1 MFQKINLSFWSLVL
15 SLSLGIYV
23 HLFVPPIYQEQK
35 TTMQVVVD
43 DFGQIFSL
51 DGKKIAMLDEVV
63 PYDQSLLRQDALND
77 LGSKQLPESEW
88 VVELSEEGG
97 NKSYSILRASK
108 HYGFWS
114 LLPALTAVC
123 LCLMTREPLTSLFSG
138 VVVGAFLLGNFNIID
153 DIFIPVLSDS
163 NSASILLLYLWLLG
177 GLLGIWS
184 RTGAAQAFANFT
196 TKNFVR
202 GPKSAKFA
210 AWLLGVIFFQGGS
223 ISTVL
228 AGVSIKSI
236 ADRNR
241 VSHEET
247 SYIVDSTGAPV
258 ASLLAF
264 NAWPLFVQALIFIP
278 GVTFLNSELDRV
290 NFYFSSLIF
299 SFYSILTILCV
310 LLLSLDV
317 NYFSGKGLQ
326 RARKRALETGELDA
340 SEAIPISSPE
350 LHISNAPEG
359 YSSHIIEFIVPLVIL
374 IFIAIG
380 SFFWLGTPKVNWA
393 FGAALTVSILIA
405 LLKGMSIQQVV
416 DGIGTGLK
424 GVIVAV
430 TIMMLAIMVGGIS
443 AETGGGVFLI
453 DLLGDKMPFYML
465 PGSLFILTAAISF
478 STGSSWGTYGIAYPL
493 AMPLAWA
500 ITQSQGVAYQELY
513 MSICFVSVLNGGV
526 FGDQCSPIS
535 DTTILSATTTGCDL
549 MDHVKTQIVPAF
561 GIAIISILLWT
572 ISAIAVA
579 QL

>member
-1 MFQKINLSFWSLVL
+1 MLQKINLSFWSLLL

-23 HLFVPPIYQEQK
+23 HFFVPPEYQEQK
-35 TTMQVVVD
+35 TSMQVTIND
-43 DFGQIFSL
+43 SGQILSL
-51 DGKKIAMLDEVV
+51 DGKNIASLDEVV
-63 PYDQSLLRQDALND
+63 PYNQSLLRQDALD
-77 LGSKQLPESEW
+77 KFDDQELPESEW
-88 VVELSEEGG
+88 VVELANDGEE
-97 NKSYSILRASK
+97 KSYSILRASK

-123 LCLMTREPLTSLFSG
+123 LCLMTKEPLTSLFSG

-153 DIFIPVLSDS
+153 NIFIPVLSDS

-196 TKNFVR
+196 TRKFVR
-202 GPKSAKFA
+202 GPKSAKFT
-210 AWLLGVIFFQGGS
+210 AWLLGIIFFQGGS
-223 ISTVL
+223 VSTVL

-247 SYIVDSTGAPV
+247 SYIIDSTGAPV

-278 GVTFLNSELDRV
+278 GVTFLNSELDRI
-290 NFYFSSLIF
+290 NFYFNSLIF
-299 SFYSILTILCV
+299 SFYSILTIFGV
-310 LLLSLDV
+310 LILSLGI
-317 NYFSGKGLQ
+317 NRFSGKGLQ
-326 RARKRALETGELDA
+326 KARKRALETGELDA
-340 SEAIPISSPE
+340 PEATPISSPE

-359 YSSHIIEFIVPLVIL
+359 YSSHIIEFIFPLLIL
-374 IFIAIG
+374 IFIAVG

-393 FGAALTVSILIA
+393 FGAALIVSVSIA
-405 LLKGMSIQQVV
+405 LLKGMSLKQVV

-430 TIMMLAIMVGGIS
+430 TIMMLAIMLGGIS

-453 DLLGDKMPFYML
+453 DLLGDKMPFYIL
-465 PGSLFILTAAISF
+465 PGSLFILTAVISF

-500 ITQSQGVAYQELY
+500 ISQSQGIAYQELY
-513 MSICFVSVLNGGV
+513 MSICFVGVLNGGV

-572 ISAIAVA
+572 VSAIAVA
-579 QL
+579 

>member
-1 MFQKINLSFWSLVL
+1 VLQKINLSFWSLLL

-23 HLFVPPIYQEQK
+23 HFFVPPEYQEQK
-35 TTMQVVVD
+35 TSMQVTIND
-43 DFGQIFSL
+43 SGQIFSL
-51 DGKKIAMLDEVV
+51 DGKNIASLDEVV
-63 PYDQSLLRQDALND
+63 PYNQSLLKQDALD
-77 LGSKQLPESEW
+77 KFDDQELPESEW
-88 VVELSEEGG
+88 VVELANDGEE
-97 NKSYSILRASK
+97 KSYSILRASK

-153 DIFIPVLSDS
+153 NIFIPVLSDS

-196 TKNFVR
+196 TRKFVR
-202 GPKSAKFA
+202 GPKSAKFT
-210 AWLLGVIFFQGGS
+210 AWLLGIIFFQGGS
-223 ISTVL
+223 VSTVL

-247 SYIVDSTGAPV
+247 SYIIDSTGAPV

-278 GVTFLNSELDRV
+278 GVTFLNSELDRI
-290 NFYFSSLIF
+290 NFYFNSLIF
-299 SFYSILTILCV
+299 SFYSILTIFGV
-310 LLLSLDV
+310 LILSLGI
-317 NYFSGKGLQ
+317 NRFSGKGLQ
-326 RARKRALETGELDA
+326 KARKRALETGELDA
-340 SEAIPISSPE
+340 PEATPISSPE

-359 YSSHIIEFIVPLVIL
+359 YSSHIIEFIFPLLIL
-374 IFIAIG
+374 IFIAVG

-393 FGAALTVSILIA
+393 FGAALIVSVSIA
-405 LLKGMSIQQVV
+405 LLKGMSLKQVV

-430 TIMMLAIMVGGIS
+430 TIMMLAIMLGGIS

-453 DLLGDKMPFYML
+453 DLLGDKMPFYIL
-465 PGSLFILTAAISF
+465 PGSLFILTAVISF

-500 ITQSQGVAYQELY
+500 ISQSQGIAYQELY
-513 MSICFVSVLNGGV
+513 MSICFVGVLNGGV

-549 MDHVKTQIVPAF
+549 MDHVKTQIIPAF

-572 ISAIAVA
+572 VSAIAVA
-579 QL
+579 

>member
-1 MFQKINLSFWSLVL
+1 MYVFQKINLPLWSLVL
-15 SLSLGIYV
+15 SLAIGVYI
-23 HLFVPPIYQEQK
+23 HFFVPPEYQEQK
-35 TTMQVVVD
+35 TPMQVIVD
-43 DFGQIFSL
+43 DSGQIFSI
-51 DGKKIAMLDEVV
+51 DGKNIASLDEVIA
-63 PYDQSLLRQDALND
+63 YDQSLLRQVALDQFNNQ
-77 LGSKQLPESEW
+77 QLPEVEW
-88 VVELSEEGG
+88 VYEFTEDGE
-97 NKSYSILRASK
+97 KSYSILRASK

-114 LLPALTAVC
+114 LLPALTAVF
-123 LCLMTREPLTSLFSG
+123 LCLMTREPLASLFSG

-153 DIFIPVLSDS
+153 DVFIPVLSDS
-163 NSASILLLYLWLLG
+163 NTASILLLYLWLLG
-177 GLLGIWS
+177 GLLGVWS
-184 RTGAAQAFANFT
+184 RTGAAHAFANFT
-196 TKNFVR
+196 TKKFVR
-202 GPKSAKFA
+202 GPRSAKFI
-210 AWLLGVIFFQGGS
+210 AWLLGIIFFQGGS
-223 ISTVL
+223 VSTVL

-278 GVTFLNSELDRV
+278 GVTFLNSELDRI

-299 SFYSILTILCV
+299 SFYSILTIFGV
-310 LLLSLDV
+310 LLLSLDISL
-317 NYFSGKGLQ
+317 FAGKGLQ
-326 RARKRALETGELDA
+326 KARKRALETGELDA
-340 SEAIPISSPE
+340 PDATPISSPE

-359 YSSHIIEFIVPLVIL
+359 YSSHVIEFIIPLIIL
-374 IFIAIG
+374 IFIAVG

-393 FGAALTVSILIA
+393 FGSALIVSVMIA
-405 LLKGMSIQQVV
+405 LLKGMSLKQVI

-430 TIMMLAIMVGGIS
+430 TIMMLAIIVGGIS

-453 DLLGDKMPFYML
+453 DLLGDKMPFYVL
-465 PGSLFILTAAISF
+465 PGSLFIITAVISF

-500 ITQSQGVAYQELY
+500 IAQSQGVAYQELY
-513 MSICFVSVLNGGV
+513 MSICFVAVLNGGV

-549 MDHVKTQIVPAF
+549 MDHVKTQIIPAF

-579 QL
+579 

>member
-1 MFQKINLSFWSLVL
+1 MLQKINLSFWSLLL

-23 HLFVPPIYQEQK
+23 HFFVPPEYQEQK
-35 TTMQVVVD
+35 TSMQVTIND
-43 DFGQIFSL
+43 SGQIFSL
-51 DGKKIAMLDEVV
+51 DGKNIASLDEVV
-63 PYDQSLLRQDALND
+63 PYNQSLLKQDALD
-77 LGSKQLPESEW
+77 KFDDQELPESEW
-88 VVELSEEGG
+88 VVELANDGEE
-97 NKSYSILRASK
+97 KSYSILRASK

-153 DIFIPVLSDS
+153 NIFIPVLSDS

-196 TKNFVR
+196 TRKFVR
-202 GPKSAKFA
+202 GPKSAKFT
-210 AWLLGVIFFQGGS
+210 AWLLGIIFFQGGS
-223 ISTVL
+223 VSTVL

-247 SYIVDSTGAPV
+247 SYIIDSTGAPV

-278 GVTFLNSELDRV
+278 GVTFLNSELDRI
-290 NFYFSSLIF
+290 NFYFNSLIF
-299 SFYSILTILCV
+299 SFYSILTIFGV
-310 LLLSLDV
+310 LILSLGI
-317 NYFSGKGLQ
+317 NRFSGKGLQ
-326 RARKRALETGELDA
+326 KARKRALETGELDA
-340 SEAIPISSPE
+340 PEATPISSPE

-359 YSSHIIEFIVPLVIL
+359 YSSHIIEFIFPLLIL
-374 IFIAIG
+374 IFIAVG

-393 FGAALTVSILIA
+393 FGAALIVSVSIA
-405 LLKGMSIQQVV
+405 LLKGMSLKQVV

-430 TIMMLAIMVGGIS
+430 TIMMLAIMLGGIS

-453 DLLGDKMPFYML
+453 DLLGDKMPFYIL
-465 PGSLFILTAAISF
+465 PGSLFILTAVISF

-500 ITQSQGVAYQELY
+500 ISQSQGITYQELY
-513 MSICFVSVLNGGV
+513 MSICFVGVLNGGV

-549 MDHVKTQIVPAF
+549 MDHVKTQIIPAF

-572 ISAIAVA
+572 VSAIAVA
-579 QL
+579 

>member
-1 MFQKINLSFWSLVL
+1 MLQKINFSFWSLLL

-23 HLFVPPIYQEQK
+23 HFFVPPEYQEQK
-35 TTMQVVVD
+35 TSMQVIIND
-43 DFGQIFSL
+43 SGQIFSL
-51 DGKKIAMLDEVV
+51 DGKNIASLDEVV
-63 PYDQSLLRQDALND
+63 PYNQSLLRQDALD
-77 LGSKQLPESEW
+77 KFDDQKLPESEW
-88 VVELSEEGG
+88 VVELANDGEE
-97 NKSYSILRASK
+97 KSYSILRASK

-153 DIFIPVLSDS
+153 NIFIPVLSDS

-196 TKNFVR
+196 TRKFVR
-202 GPKSAKFA
+202 GPKSAKFT
-210 AWLLGVIFFQGGS
+210 AWLLGIIFFQGGS
-223 ISTVL
+223 VSTVL

-247 SYIVDSTGAPV
+247 SYIIDSTGAPV

-278 GVTFLNSELDRV
+278 GVTFLNSELDRI
-290 NFYFSSLIF
+290 NFYFNSLIF
-299 SFYSILTILCV
+299 SFYSILTIFGV
-310 LLLSLDV
+310 LILSLGI
-317 NYFSGKGLQ
+317 NRFSGKGLQ
-326 RARKRALETGELDA
+326 KARKRALETGELDA
-340 SEAIPISSPE
+340 PEATPISSPE

-359 YSSHIIEFIVPLVIL
+359 YSSHIIEFIFPLLIL
-374 IFIAIG
+374 IFIAVG

-393 FGAALTVSILIA
+393 FGAALIVSVSIA
-405 LLKGMSIQQVV
+405 LLKGMPLKQVV

-430 TIMMLAIMVGGIS
+430 TIMMLAIMLGGIS

-453 DLLGDKMPFYML
+453 DLLGDKMPFYIL
-465 PGSLFILTAAISF
+465 PGSLFILTAVISF

-500 ITQSQGVAYQELY
+500 ISQSQGITYQELY
-513 MSICFVSVLNGGV
+513 MSICFVGVLNGGV

-561 GIAIISILLWT
+561 GIAIISILLWAV
-572 ISAIAVA
+572 SAIAVA
-579 QL
+579 

>member
-15 SLSLGIYV
+15 SLSLGVYV

-35 TTMQVVVD
+35 TAMQVVVD
-43 DFGQIFSL
+43 DSGQIFSL
-51 DGKKIAMLDEVV
+51 DGQKIVMLDEVV
-63 PYDQSLLRQDALND
+63 PYDQSLLRQAALNE
-77 LGSKQLPESEW
+77 LGSQQLPESEW
-88 VVELSEEGG
+88 VVELSEEGE
-97 NKSYSILRASK
+97 NESYSILRVSK

-123 LCLMTREPLTSLFSG
+123 LCLMTKEPLTSLFSG

-202 GPKSAKFA
+202 GPKSAKFS

-241 VSHEET
+241 VSHEEA
-247 SYIVDSTGAPV
+247 SYIVDSTGSPV

-299 SFYSILTILCV
+299 SFYSILTILGV

-317 NYFSGKGLQ
+317 SHFSGKGLK

-340 SEAIPISSPE
+340 PEAIPISSPE

-359 YSSHIIEFIVPLVIL
+359 YSSHIIEFIAPLVIL

-393 FGAALTVSILIA
+393 FGAALTVSVLIA
-405 LLKGMSIQQVV
+405 LLKGMSLQQVV

-430 TIMMLAIMVGGIS
+430 TIIMLAIMLGGIS
-443 AETGGGVFLI
+443 AEAGGGVFLI
-453 DLLGDKMPFYML
+453 DLIGDKMPFYIL

-500 ITQSQGVAYQELY
+500 ITQSQGIAYQELY
-513 MSICFVSVLNGGV
+513 MSICFVGVLNGGV

-549 MDHVKTQIVPAF
+549 MDHVKTQFIPAF
-561 GIAIISILLWT
+561 GIAMISILLWT

-579 QL
+579 

>member
-1 MFQKINLSFWSLVL
+1 MLQKINFSFWSLLL

-23 HLFVPPIYQEQK
+23 HFFVPPEYQEQK
-35 TTMQVVVD
+35 TSIQVTIND
-43 DFGQIFSL
+43 SGQIFSL
-51 DGKKIAMLDEVV
+51 DGKNIASLDEVV
-63 PYDQSLLRQDALND
+63 PYNQSLLKQDALD
-77 LGSKQLPESEW
+77 KFDDQELPESEW
-88 VVELSEEGG
+88 VVELANDGKE
-97 NKSYSILRASK
+97 KSYSILRASK

-153 DIFIPVLSDS
+153 NIFIPVLSDS

-196 TKNFVR
+196 TRKFVR
-202 GPKSAKFA
+202 GPKSAKFT
-210 AWLLGVIFFQGGS
+210 AWLLGIIFFQGGS
-223 ISTVL
+223 VSTVL

-247 SYIVDSTGAPV
+247 SYIIDSTGAPV

-278 GVTFLNSELDRV
+278 GVTFLNSELDRI
-290 NFYFSSLIF
+290 NFYFNSLIF
-299 SFYSILTILCV
+299 SFYSILTIFGV
-310 LLLSLDV
+310 LILSLGI
-317 NYFSGKGLQ
+317 NRFSGKGLQ
-326 RARKRALETGELDA
+326 KARKRALETGELDA
-340 SEAIPISSPE
+340 PEATPISSPE

-359 YSSHIIEFIVPLVIL
+359 YSSHIIEFIFPLLIL
-374 IFIAIG
+374 IFIAVG

-393 FGAALTVSILIA
+393 FGAALIVSVSIA
-405 LLKGMSIQQVV
+405 LLKGMSLKQVV

-430 TIMMLAIMVGGIS
+430 TIMMLAIMLGGIS

-453 DLLGDKMPFYML
+453 DLLGDKMPFYIL
-465 PGSLFILTAAISF
+465 PGSLFILTAVISF

-500 ITQSQGVAYQELY
+500 ISQSQGIAYQELY
-513 MSICFVSVLNGGV
+513 MSICFVGVLNGGV

-572 ISAIAVA
+572 VSAIAVA
-579 QL
+579 

>member
-1 MFQKINLSFWSLVL
+1 MLQKINFSFWSLLL

-23 HLFVPPIYQEQK
+23 HFFVPPEYQEQK
-35 TTMQVVVD
+35 TSMQVIIND
-43 DFGQIFSL
+43 SGQIFSL
-51 DGKKIAMLDEVV
+51 DGKNIASLDEVV
-63 PYDQSLLRQDALND
+63 PYNQSLLRQDALD
-77 LGSKQLPESEW
+77 KFDDQKLPESEW
-88 VVELSEEGG
+88 VIELANDGEE
-97 NKSYSILRASK
+97 KSYSILRASK

-153 DIFIPVLSDS
+153 NIFIPVLSDS

-196 TKNFVR
+196 TRKFVR
-202 GPKSAKFA
+202 GPKSAKFT
-210 AWLLGVIFFQGGS
+210 AWLLGIIFFQGGS
-223 ISTVL
+223 VSTVL

-247 SYIVDSTGAPV
+247 SYIIDSTGAPV

-278 GVTFLNSELDRV
+278 GVTFLNSELDRI
-290 NFYFSSLIF
+290 NFYFNSLIF
-299 SFYSILTILCV
+299 SFYSILTVFGV
-310 LLLSLDV
+310 LILSLGI
-317 NYFSGKGLQ
+317 NRFSGKGLQ
-326 RARKRALETGELDA
+326 KARKRALETGELDA
-340 SEAIPISSPE
+340 PEATPISSPE

-359 YSSHIIEFIVPLVIL
+359 YSSHIIEFIFPLLIL
-374 IFIAIG
+374 IFIAVG

-393 FGAALTVSILIA
+393 FGAALIVSVSIA
-405 LLKGMSIQQVV
+405 LLKGMPLKQVV

-430 TIMMLAIMVGGIS
+430 TIMMLAIMLGGIS

-453 DLLGDKMPFYML
+453 DLLGDKMPFYIL
-465 PGSLFILTAAISF
+465 PGSLFILTAVISF

-500 ITQSQGVAYQELY
+500 ISQSQGITYQELY
-513 MSICFVSVLNGGV
+513 MSICFVGVLNGGV

-572 ISAIAVA
+572 VSAIAVA
-579 QL
+579 

>member
-1 MFQKINLSFWSLVL
+1 MLQKINFSFWSLLL

-23 HLFVPPIYQEQK
+23 HFFVPPEYQEQK
-35 TTMQVVVD
+35 TSMQVTIND
-43 DFGQIFSL
+43 SGQIFSL
-51 DGKKIAMLDEVV
+51 DGKNIASLDEVV
-63 PYDQSLLRQDALND
+63 PYNQSLLRQDALD
-77 LGSKQLPESEW
+77 KFDDQELPESEW
-88 VVELSEEGG
+88 VVELANDGEE
-97 NKSYSILRASK
+97 KSYSILRASK

-153 DIFIPVLSDS
+153 NIFIPVLSDS

-196 TKNFVR
+196 TRKFVR
-202 GPKSAKFA
+202 GPKSAKFT
-210 AWLLGVIFFQGGS
+210 AWLLGIIFFQGGS
-223 ISTVL
+223 VSTVL

-247 SYIVDSTGAPV
+247 SYIIDSTGAPV

-278 GVTFLNSELDRV
+278 GVTFLNSELDRI
-290 NFYFSSLIF
+290 NFYFNSLIF
-299 SFYSILTILCV
+299 SFYSILTIFGV
-310 LLLSLDV
+310 LILSLGI
-317 NYFSGKGLQ
+317 NRFSGKGLHK
-326 RARKRALETGELDA
+326 ARKRALETGELDA
-340 SEAIPISSPE
+340 PEATPISSPE

-359 YSSHIIEFIVPLVIL
+359 YSSHIIEFIFPLLIL
-374 IFIAIG
+374 IFIAVG

-393 FGAALTVSILIA
+393 FGAALMVSVSIA
-405 LLKGMSIQQVV
+405 LLKGMSLKQVV

-430 TIMMLAIMVGGIS
+430 TIMMLAIMLGGIS

-453 DLLGDKMPFYML
+453 DLLGDKMPFYIL
-465 PGSLFILTAAISF
+465 PGSLFILTAVISF

-500 ITQSQGVAYQELY
+500 ISQSQGIAYQELY
-513 MSICFVSVLNGGV
+513 MSICFVGVLNGGV

-549 MDHVKTQIVPAF
+549 MDHVKTQIIPAF

-572 ISAIAVA
+572 VSAIAVA
-579 QL
+579 

>member
-1 MFQKINLSFWSLVL
+1 VFQKINLSFWSLLL

-23 HLFVPPIYQEQK
+23 HFFVPPEYQEQK
-35 TTMQVVVD
+35 TSMQVTIND
-43 DFGQIFSL
+43 SGQIFSL
-51 DGKKIAMLDEVV
+51 DGKNIASLDEVV
-63 PYDQSLLRQDALND
+63 PYNQSLLKQDALD
-77 LGSKQLPESEW
+77 KFDDQELPESEW
-88 VVELSEEGG
+88 VVELANDGEE
-97 NKSYSILRASK
+97 KSYSILRASK

-153 DIFIPVLSDS
+153 NIFIPVLSDS

-196 TKNFVR
+196 TRKFVR
-202 GPKSAKFA
+202 GPKSAKFT
-210 AWLLGVIFFQGGS
+210 AWLLGIIFFQGGS
-223 ISTVL
+223 VSTVL

-247 SYIVDSTGAPV
+247 SYIIDSTGAPV

-278 GVTFLNSELDRV
+278 GVTFLNSELDRI
-290 NFYFSSLIF
+290 NFYFNSLIF
-299 SFYSILTILCV
+299 SFYSILTIFGV
-310 LLLSLDV
+310 LILSLGI
-317 NYFSGKGLQ
+317 NRFSGKGLQ
-326 RARKRALETGELDA
+326 KARKRALETGELDA
-340 SEAIPISSPE
+340 PEATPISSPE

-359 YSSHIIEFIVPLVIL
+359 YSSHIIEFIFPLLIL
-374 IFIAIG
+374 IFIAVG

-393 FGAALTVSILIA
+393 FGAALIVSVSIA
-405 LLKGMSIQQVV
+405 LLKGMSLKQVV

-430 TIMMLAIMVGGIS
+430 TIMMLAIMLGGIS

-453 DLLGDKMPFYML
+453 DLLGDKMPFYIL
-465 PGSLFILTAAISF
+465 PGSLFILTAVISF

-500 ITQSQGVAYQELY
+500 ISQSQGIAYQELY
-513 MSICFVSVLNGGV
+513 MSICFVGVLNGGV

-572 ISAIAVA
+572 VSAIAVA
-579 QL
+579 

>member
-1 MFQKINLSFWSLVL
+1 VLQKINLSFWSLLL
-15 SLSLGIYV
+15 SLSLGIYI
-23 HLFVPPIYQEQK
+23 HFFVPPEYQEQK
-35 TTMQVVVD
+35 TSMQVIIND
-43 DFGQIFSL
+43 SGQILSL
-51 DGKKIAMLDEVV
+51 DGKNIASLDEVV
-63 PYDQSLLRQDALND
+63 PYNQSLLRQDALDKFDN
-77 LGSKQLPESEW
+77 QELPESEW
-88 VVELSEEGG
+88 VVELTKDGKE
-97 NKSYSILRASK
+97 KSYSILRASK

-153 DIFIPVLSDS
+153 SIFIPVLSDS

-196 TKNFVR
+196 TKKFVR
-202 GPKSAKFA
+202 GPKSAKFT
-210 AWLLGVIFFQGGS
+210 AWLLGIVFFQGGS
-223 ISTVL
+223 VSTVL

-247 SYIVDSTGAPV
+247 SYIIDSTGAPV

-264 NAWPLFVQALIFIP
+264 NAWPLFVQTLIFIP
-278 GVTFLNSELDRV
+278 GVTFLNSELNRI
-290 NFYFSSLIF
+290 NFYFNSLIF
-299 SFYSILTILCV
+299 SFYSIFTIFGV
-310 LLLSLDV
+310 LILSLGI
-317 NYFSGKGLQ
+317 NRFSGKGLQ
-326 RARKRALETGELDA
+326 KARKRALETGELDA
-340 SEAIPISSPE
+340 PEATPISSPE

-359 YSSHIIEFIVPLVIL
+359 YSSHIIEFIIPLIVL
-374 IFIAIG
+374 IFIAVG

-393 FGAALTVSILIA
+393 FGAALIISVLIA
-405 LLKGMSIQQVV
+405 LFKGMSLKQVV

-430 TIMMLAIMVGGIS
+430 TIMMLAIILGSIS

-453 DLLGDKMPFYML
+453 DLLGDKMPFYIL
-465 PGSLFILTAAISF
+465 PGSLFVLTAVISF

-500 ITQSQGVAYQELY
+500 ISQSQGITYQELY

-549 MDHVKTQIVPAF
+549 MDHVKTQIIPAF
-561 GIAIISILLWT
+561 GIAIVSILLWT
-572 ISAIAVA
+572 VSAIAVA
-579 QL
+579 

>member
-1 MFQKINLSFWSLVL
+1 MLQKINLSFWSLLL

-23 HLFVPPIYQEQK
+23 HFFVPPEYQEQK
-35 TTMQVVVD
+35 TSMQVTIND
-43 DFGQIFSL
+43 SGQIFSL
-51 DGKKIAMLDEVV
+51 DGKNIASLDEVV
-63 PYDQSLLRQDALND
+63 PYNQSLLKQDALD
-77 LGSKQLPESEW
+77 KFDDQELPESEW
-88 VVELSEEGG
+88 VVELANDGEE
-97 NKSYSILRASK
+97 KSYSILRASK

-153 DIFIPVLSDS
+153 NIFIPVLSDS

-196 TKNFVR
+196 TRKFVR
-202 GPKSAKFA
+202 GPKSAKFT
-210 AWLLGVIFFQGGS
+210 AWLLGIIFFQGGS
-223 ISTVL
+223 VSTVL

-247 SYIVDSTGAPV
+247 SYIIDSTGAPV

-278 GVTFLNSELDRV
+278 GVTFLNSELDRI
-290 NFYFSSLIF
+290 NFYFNSLIF
-299 SFYSILTILCV
+299 SFYSILTIFGV
-310 LLLSLDV
+310 LILSLGI
-317 NYFSGKGLQ
+317 NRFSGKGLQ
-326 RARKRALETGELDA
+326 KARKRALETGELDA
-340 SEAIPISSPE
+340 PEATPISSPE

-359 YSSHIIEFIVPLVIL
+359 YSSHIIEFIFPLLIL
-374 IFIAIG
+374 IFIAVG

-393 FGAALTVSILIA
+393 FGAALIVSVSIA
-405 LLKGMSIQQVV
+405 LLKGMSLKQVV

-430 TIMMLAIMVGGIS
+430 TIMMLAIMLGGIS

-453 DLLGDKMPFYML
+453 DLLGDKMPFYIL
-465 PGSLFILTAAISF
+465 PGSLFILTAVISF

-500 ITQSQGVAYQELY
+500 ISQSQGIAYQELY
-513 MSICFVSVLNGGV
+513 MSICFVGVLNGGV

-549 MDHVKTQIVPAF
+549 MDHVKTQIIPAF

-572 ISAIAVA
+572 VSAIAVA
-579 QL
+579 

>member
-1 MFQKINLSFWSLVL
+1 MLQKINFSFWSLLL

-23 HLFVPPIYQEQK
+23 HFFVPPEYQEQK
-35 TTMQVVVD
+35 TSMQVTIND
-43 DFGQIFSL
+43 SGQIFSL
-51 DGKKIAMLDEVV
+51 DGKNIASLDEVV
-63 PYDQSLLRQDALND
+63 PYNQSLLKQDALD
-77 LGSKQLPESEW
+77 KFDDQELPESEW
-88 VVELSEEGG
+88 VVELANDGEE
-97 NKSYSILRASK
+97 KSYSILRASK

-153 DIFIPVLSDS
+153 NIFIPVLSDS

-196 TKNFVR
+196 TRKFVR
-202 GPKSAKFA
+202 GPKSAKFT
-210 AWLLGVIFFQGGS
+210 AWLLGIIFFQGGS
-223 ISTVL
+223 VSTVL

-247 SYIVDSTGAPV
+247 SYIIDSTGAPV

-278 GVTFLNSELDRV
+278 GVTFLNSELDRI
-290 NFYFSSLIF
+290 NFYFNSLIF
-299 SFYSILTILCV
+299 SFYSILTIFGV
-310 LLLSLDV
+310 LILSLGI
-317 NYFSGKGLQ
+317 NRFSGKGLQ
-326 RARKRALETGELDA
+326 KARKRALETGELDA
-340 SEAIPISSPE
+340 PEATPISSPE

-359 YSSHIIEFIVPLVIL
+359 YSSHIIEFIFPLLIL
-374 IFIAIG
+374 IFIAVG

-393 FGAALTVSILIA
+393 FGAALIVSVSIA
-405 LLKGMSIQQVV
+405 LLKGMSLKQVV

-430 TIMMLAIMVGGIS
+430 TIMMLAIMLGGIS

-453 DLLGDKMPFYML
+453 DLLGDKMPFYIL
-465 PGSLFILTAAISF
+465 PGSLFILTAVISF

-500 ITQSQGVAYQELY
+500 ISQSQGIAYQELY
-513 MSICFVSVLNGGV
+513 MSICFVGVLNGGV

-549 MDHVKTQIVPAF
+549 MDHVKTQIIPAF

-572 ISAIAVA
+572 VSAIAVA
-579 QL
+579 

>member
-1 MFQKINLSFWSLVL
+1 MLQKINLSFWSLLL
-15 SLSLGIYV
+15 SLSLGIYI
-23 HLFVPPIYQEQK
+23 HFFVPPEYQEQK
-35 TTMQVVVD
+35 TSMQVIIND
-43 DFGQIFSL
+43 SGQILSL
-51 DGKKIAMLDEVV
+51 DGKNIASLDEVV
-63 PYDQSLLRQDALND
+63 PYNQSLLRQDALDKFDN
-77 LGSKQLPESEW
+77 QELPESEW
-88 VVELSEEGG
+88 VVELTKDGKE
-97 NKSYSILRASK
+97 KSYSILRASK

-153 DIFIPVLSDS
+153 SIFIPVLSDS

-196 TKNFVR
+196 TKKFVR
-202 GPKSAKFA
+202 GPKSAKFT
-210 AWLLGVIFFQGGS
+210 AWLLGIVFFQGGS
-223 ISTVL
+223 VSTVL

-247 SYIVDSTGAPV
+247 SYIIDSTGAPV

-264 NAWPLFVQALIFIP
+264 NAWPLFVQTLIFIP
-278 GVTFLNSELDRV
+278 GVTFLNSELNRI
-290 NFYFSSLIF
+290 NFYFNSLIF
-299 SFYSILTILCV
+299 SFYSIFTIFGV
-310 LLLSLDV
+310 LILSLGI
-317 NYFSGKGLQ
+317 NRFSGKGLQ
-326 RARKRALETGELDA
+326 KARKRALETGELDA
-340 SEAIPISSPE
+340 PEATPISSPE

-359 YSSHIIEFIVPLVIL
+359 YSSHIIEFIIPLIVL
-374 IFIAIG
+374 IFIAVG

-393 FGAALTVSILIA
+393 FGAALIISILIA
-405 LLKGMSIQQVV
+405 LFKGMSLKQVV

-430 TIMMLAIMVGGIS
+430 TIMMLAIILGSIS

-453 DLLGDKMPFYML
+453 DLLGDKMPFYIL
-465 PGSLFILTAAISF
+465 PGSLFVLTAVISF

-500 ITQSQGVAYQELY
+500 ISQSQGITYQELY

-549 MDHVKTQIVPAF
+549 MDHVKTQIIPAF
-561 GIAIISILLWT
+561 GIAIVSILLWT
-572 ISAIAVA
+572 VSAIAVA
-579 QL
+579 

>member
-1 MFQKINLSFWSLVL
+1 MFQKINLPLWSLVL
-15 SLSLGIYV
+15 SLAIGIYI
-23 HLFVPPIYQEQK
+23 HFFVPPEYQEQK
-35 TTMQVVVD
+35 TSMQVVVD
-43 DFGQIFSL
+43 DSGQIFSL
-51 DGKKIAMLDEVV
+51 DGKNIASLDEVV
-63 PYDQSLLRQDALND
+63 PYSQSLLRQAALDELDNQ
-77 LGSKQLPESEW
+77 QLPESEW
-88 VVELSEEGG
+88 VLEFTEDDE
-97 NKSYSILRASK
+97 KSYSILRASK

-114 LLPALTAVC
+114 LLPALTAVF
-123 LCLMTREPLTSLFSG
+123 LCLMTREPLTSLFCG

-153 DIFIPVLSDS
+153 NVFIPVLSDS

-196 TKNFVR
+196 TKKFVR
-202 GPKSAKFA
+202 GPKSAKFI
-210 AWLLGVIFFQGGS
+210 AWLLGIIFFQGGS
-223 ISTVL
+223 VSTVL

-278 GVTFLNSELDRV
+278 GVTFLNSELDRI

-299 SFYSILTILCV
+299 SFYSILTIFGV
-310 LLLSLDV
+310 LILSLDI
-317 NYFSGKGLQ
+317 NHFAGKGLQ
-326 RARKRALETGELDA
+326 EARKRALETGELDA
-340 SEAIPISSPE
+340 PDATPISSPE

-359 YSSHIIEFIVPLVIL
+359 YSSHVIEFIIPLVIL
-374 IFIAIG
+374 IFIAVG

-393 FGAALTVSILIA
+393 FGAALIVSVLIA
-405 LLKGMSIQQVV
+405 LLKGMSLKQVV

-424 GVIVAV
+424 GVIIAV

-453 DLLGDKMPFYML
+453 DLLGDKMPFYIL
-465 PGSLFILTAAISF
+465 PSSLFIITAVISF

-500 ITQSQGVAYQELY
+500 IAQSQGITYHELY
-513 MSICFVSVLNGGV
+513 MSICFVAVLNGGV

-549 MDHVKTQIVPAF
+549 MDHVKTQIIPAF

-579 QL
+579 

>member
-1 MFQKINLSFWSLVL
+1 MLQKINLSFWSLLL
-15 SLSLGIYV
+15 SLSLGIYI
-23 HLFVPPIYQEQK
+23 HFFVPPEYQEQK
-35 TTMQVVVD
+35 TSMQVIIND
-43 DFGQIFSL
+43 SGQILSL
-51 DGKKIAMLDEVV
+51 DGKNIASLDEVV
-63 PYDQSLLRQDALND
+63 PYNQSLLRQDALDKFDN
-77 LGSKQLPESEW
+77 QELPESEW
-88 VVELSEEGG
+88 VVELTKDGKE
-97 NKSYSILRASK
+97 KSYSILRASK

-153 DIFIPVLSDS
+153 SIFIPVLSDS

-196 TKNFVR
+196 TKKFVR
-202 GPKSAKFA
+202 GPKSAKFT
-210 AWLLGVIFFQGGS
+210 AWLLGIVFFQGGS
-223 ISTVL
+223 VSTVL

-247 SYIVDSTGAPV
+247 SYIIDSTGAPV

-264 NAWPLFVQALIFIP
+264 NAWPLFVQTLIFIP
-278 GVTFLNSELDRV
+278 GVTFLNSELNRI
-290 NFYFSSLIF
+290 NFYFNSLIF
-299 SFYSILTILCV
+299 SFYSIFTIFGV
-310 LLLSLDV
+310 LILSLGI
-317 NYFSGKGLQ
+317 NRFSGKGLQ
-326 RARKRALETGELDA
+326 KARKRALETGELDA
-340 SEAIPISSPE
+340 PEATPISSPE

-359 YSSHIIEFIVPLVIL
+359 YSSHIIEFIIPLIVL
-374 IFIAIG
+374 IFIAVG

-393 FGAALTVSILIA
+393 FGAALIISVLIA
-405 LLKGMSIQQVV
+405 LFKGMSLKQVV

-430 TIMMLAIMVGGIS
+430 TIMMLAIILGSIS

-453 DLLGDKMPFYML
+453 DLLGDKMPFYIL
-465 PGSLFILTAAISF
+465 PGSLFVLTAVISF

-500 ITQSQGVAYQELY
+500 ISQSQGITYQELY

-549 MDHVKTQIVPAF
+549 MDHVKTQIIPAF
-561 GIAIISILLWT
+561 GIAIVSILLWT
-572 ISAIAVA
+572 VSAIAVA
-579 QL
+579 

>member
-1 MFQKINLSFWSLVL
+1 MLQKINLSFWSLLL
-15 SLSLGIYV
+15 SLSLGIYI
-23 HLFVPPIYQEQK
+23 HFFVPPEYQEQK
-35 TTMQVVVD
+35 TSMQVIIND
-43 DFGQIFSL
+43 SGQILSL
-51 DGKKIAMLDEVV
+51 DGKNIASLDEVV
-63 PYDQSLLRQDALND
+63 PYNQSLLRQDALDKFDN
-77 LGSKQLPESEW
+77 QELPESEW
-88 VVELSEEGG
+88 VVELTKDGKE
-97 NKSYSILRASK
+97 KSYSILRASK

-153 DIFIPVLSDS
+153 SIFIPVLSDS

-196 TKNFVR
+196 TKKFVR
-202 GPKSAKFA
+202 GPKSAKFT
-210 AWLLGVIFFQGGS
+210 AWLLGIVFFQGGS
-223 ISTVL
+223 VSTVL

-247 SYIVDSTGAPV
+247 SYIIDSTGAPV

-278 GVTFLNSELDRV
+278 GVTFLNSELDRI
-290 NFYFSSLIF
+290 NFYFNSLIF
-299 SFYSILTILCV
+299 SFYSILTIFGV
-310 LLLSLDV
+310 LILSLGI
-317 NYFSGKGLQ
+317 NRFSGKGLQ
-326 RARKRALETGELDA
+326 KARKRALETGELDA
-340 SEAIPISSPE
+340 PEATPISSPE

-359 YSSHIIEFIVPLVIL
+359 YSSHIIEFIFPLLIL
-374 IFIAIG
+374 IFIAVG

-393 FGAALTVSILIA
+393 FGAALIVSVSIA
-405 LLKGMSIQQVV
+405 LLKGMSLKQVV

-430 TIMMLAIMVGGIS
+430 TIMMLAIMLGGIS

-453 DLLGDKMPFYML
+453 DLLGDKMPFYIL
-465 PGSLFILTAAISF
+465 PGSLFILTAVISF

-500 ITQSQGVAYQELY
+500 ISQSQGIAYQELY
-513 MSICFVSVLNGGV
+513 MSICFVGVLNGGV

-549 MDHVKTQIVPAF
+549 MDHVKTQIIPAF

-572 ISAIAVA
+572 VSAIAVS
-579 QL
+579 